1 MVPPLRSRDLNSPEP
16 SRCGLQRL
24 SSSVT
29 AWLHRWWACA
39 ASSGRTSA
47 EDQER
52 ETVISMHILVRTELL
67 KLATIR
73 GPWILTFVALALTT
87 LLGVQPVLKAGR
99 TGPSIGTVG
108 AELAVLDAM
117 GRGAV
122 VTLVIGVL
130 IMTSEFRHQT
140 VTASLLSSPRRPE
153 LINAKAVTAT
163 LVGLLFGA
171 ATMIIVVA
179 IGTLSGAMQP
189 NLINGDVAL
198 RGVGLLLTYPL
209 YALIGVGTGALLARN
224 QPLADLAGPVVAVAR
239 GVQYVR
245 SRAQVFALVHWGNR
259 RSAAKCRQPPPGS
272 PHLVGRRS
280 SPGVRPDLSDQRSGP
295 SVAR

>member
-1 MVPPLRSRDLNSPEP
+1 MR
-16 SRCGLQRL
+16 
-24 SSSVT
+24 
-29 AWLHRWWACA
+29 
-39 ASSGRTSA
+39 
-47 EDQER
+47 
-52 ETVISMHILVRTELL
+52 ILVQTELL
-67 KLATIR
+67 KLATTR
-73 GPWILTFVALALTT
+73 GPWILAFLALGLTT

-108 AELAVLDAM
+108 AELAVFDAM

-163 LVGLLFGA
+163 LVGLLLGV

-179 IGTLSGAMQP
+179 IGTLSGAMQL

-198 RGVGLLLTYPL
+198 RGVGLVLTYPL

-224 QPLADLAGPVVAVAR
+224 QPLAVILPVMWLVWLEGFSMSALGHNFLIWSIGGTAAALQNAGNLPEVLPVWLGGGVLLAYALILLISGAVR
-239 GVQYVR
+239 V
-245 SRAQVFALVHWGNR
+245 SRADI
-259 RSAAKCRQPPPGS
+259 S
-272 PHLVGRRS
+272 
-280 SPGVRPDLSDQRSGP
+280 
-295 SVAR
+295 

>member
-1 MVPPLRSRDLNSPEP
+1 
-16 SRCGLQRL
+16 
-24 SSSVT
+24 
-29 AWLHRWWACA
+29 
-39 ASSGRTSA
+39 
-47 EDQER
+47 
-52 ETVISMHILVRTELL
+52 MHILVRTELL

-140 VTASLLSSPRRPE
+140 VTASLLSSPRRHE

-224 QPLADLAGPVVAVAR
+224 QPLAVILPVLWWVWLEGFSVSALGHRFLIWSIGGTAAALQNAGNLPQVLPIWLGGGVLLAYALIFLISGAVR
-239 GVQYVR
+239 V
-245 SRAQVFALVHWGNR
+245 SRADI
-259 RSAAKCRQPPPGS
+259 S
-272 PHLVGRRS
+272 
-280 SPGVRPDLSDQRSGP
+280 
-295 SVAR
+295 